1 MNVHP
6 SAPIGVFDSGLG
18 GLSVVEQLRIELP
31 RESILYAADSR
42 YCPYGQRSLAEI
54 RERSRAMAEFLVA
67 RGAKLI
73 IAACNTASA
82 AAIELLRGEFRV
94 PIVALEPAVKPAIAM
109 TRTGRIAVLATPST
123 AGSPRLQGLIG
134 RYGIGFDIRPIGVPG
149 LADRI
154 EAGDVDSPAIH
165 ELLRERVASQVAD
178 GVDVIVLGCTHYP
191 FVRIAIQDLAGPGVR
206 IVDSGNAV
214 ARRTREVLMQAGL
227 LAGIDA
233 RPRFQVHT
241 TGDPDLVGPVV
252 ERMSGNRI
260 PTVAIADD
268 RVRMTA

>member
-42 YCPYGQRSLAEI
+42 FCPYGQRSHDEI
-54 RERSRAMAEFLVA
+54 QERSRAMTRYLVA
-67 RGAKLI
+67 HGAKLVI
-73 IAACNTASA
+73 VACNTASA
-82 AAIELLRGEFRV
+82 AAIELLRAEFMV
-94 PIVALEPAVKPAIAM
+94 PIVALEPAVKPAIAL
-109 TRTGRIAVLATPST
+109 TRTGRIVVLATPST
-123 AGSPRLQGLIG
+123 AASPRLRGLIG
-134 RYGIGFDIRPIGVPG
+134 RYGAGFDIRPIGVPG

-154 EAGDVDSPAIH
+154 EAGDVDGPAVH
-165 ELLRERVASQVAD
+165 ALLADRVQSQVAD

-191 FVRIAIQDLAGPGVR
+191 FVRPVIHELAGPAVR

-214 ARRTREVLMQAGL
+214 ARRAREVLMRAGL
-227 LAGIDA
+227 LAGIA
-233 RPRFQVHT
+233 AIPELRIHT
-241 TGDPDLVGPVV
+241 SGEPDLVGPIV
-252 ERMSGNRI
+252 ERMIGGRV
-260 PTVAIADD
+260 PVGLIADD